1 MIQGWRRFGEAT
13 GVQEGDTVTIEMV
26 SDTVLQ
32 VGACGAPGYCVR
44 HAAGGNGLDTAAWG
58 RGPGRATPGR
68 WQGLAVS
75 EAWPC
80 SSPANSWLTARR

>member
-32 VGACGAPGYCVR
+32 VGAAPACARAV
-44 HAAGGNGLDTAAWG
+44 AAGG
-58 RGPGRATPGR
+58 P
-68 WQGLAVS
+68 
-75 EAWPC
+75 PC
-80 SSPANSWLTARR
+80 